1 MVKKREW
8 RECVVLG
15 KKEFVFEKKILF
27 TAGKEKKRYIYIYI
41 GVHCLKSLRTKRR
54 KRSRKDRKV
63 FYSHMN
69 RRNTSYVQGG

>member
-41 GVHCLKSLRTKRR
+41 YRGPLFKKPANE
-54 KRSRKDRKV
+54 KKEEK
-63 FYSHMN
+63 
-69 RRNTSYVQGG
+69 